1 LIYGKTLPL
10 VRPYAKVGMSLTST
24 RRVARLAD
32 GDNEETLDLDE
43 EQYPRLPEN
52 VLGFRLNR
60 RKAIL
65 RLYMAAVRRS
75 YHPKIYTIR
84 CC

>member
-1 LIYGKTLPL
+1 
-10 VRPYAKVGMSLTST
+10 VGMSLTST
-24 RRVARLAD
+24 RRVACVAD
-32 GDNEETLDLDE
+32 GDNEETLDFDE
-43 EQYPRLPEN
+43 AEYPRLPEN

-65 RLYMAAVRRS
+65 RLFVAAVRRS
-75 YHPKIYTIR
+75 YHPDIYTIR

>member
-1 LIYGKTLPL
+1 
-10 VRPYAKVGMSLTST
+10 VGISLTRT
-24 RRVARLAD
+24 RRVARLVD

-43 EQYPRLPEN
+43 AQYPQLPEN

-60 RKAIL
+60 RKTIL
-65 RLYMAAVRRS
+65 RLFMAAVRRS
-75 YHPKIYTIR
+75 YHPKIYTIH

>member
-1 LIYGKTLPL
+1 MIYGKTLPL
-10 VRPYAKVGMSLTST
+10 VGPYAKVGMSLTST
-24 RRVARLAD
+24 RRVARVAD
-32 GDNEETLDLDE
+32 GDNEETLDFDE
-43 EQYPRLPEN
+43 AEYPRLPEN

-65 RLYMAAVRRS
+65 RLYMATVRCS
-75 YHPKIYTIR
+75 YHTKIYNIH